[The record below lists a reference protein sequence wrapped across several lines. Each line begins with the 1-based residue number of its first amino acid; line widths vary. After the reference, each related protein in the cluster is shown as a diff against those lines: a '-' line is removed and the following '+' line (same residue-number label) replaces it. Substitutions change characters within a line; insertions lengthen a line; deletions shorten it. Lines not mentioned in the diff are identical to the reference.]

1 MHESIWIQG
10 DPACFATKK
19 EKAWKERILMEV
31 GSVDEDLCSLEME
44 FTLSESN
51 GKIRGYDLD
60 NLCDPVF
67 TVLTSGL
74 GWFNQKQVNI
84 QSWRAVK
91 KVDNNPGL
99 LIKPVKDIDI
109 CIDESSIFFD
119 EEYSG
124 SLPNSATDYEI
135 PMWIKSFGKIPKV
148 YHNCGLA
155 LIFVN
160 INRSIASL
168 STGLVKHFID
178 CLYPILGGDPGDPDD
193 HKISEL
199 TVKRIKTEEKN
210 KYIRVIVWSDNKKKE
225 VSEKLVERF
234 SHLKNELYTINELFI
249 AYEKLYNK
257 QATHLDVL
265 NWTPGFFQ
273 LTLYS
278 YINQFAVMLSRIY
291 DHNKDANS
299 LLKLCDYI
307 ESNLKYIGYSMNKT
321 KEFVDASRKILSDN
335 EYLVI
340 KLKNLRNLT
349 LAHNDLG
356 YIEKNAWE
364 EFSPTIG
371 EYRSL
376 VTSAHDIVCML
387 SILIDL
393 PTPCLGMGVGNDID
407 YLITTLQKG
416 YMDDELE

>member
-124 SLPNSATDYEI
+124 SLPNS
-135 PMWIKSFGKIPKV
+135 PP
-148 YHNCGLA
+148 
-155 LIFVN
+155 
-160 INRSIASL
+160 
-168 STGLVKHFID
+168 
-178 CLYPILGGDPGDPDD
+178 
-193 HKISEL
+193 
-199 TVKRIKTEEKN
+199 
-210 KYIRVIVWSDNKKKE
+210 
-225 VSEKLVERF
+225 
-234 SHLKNELYTINELFI
+234 
-249 AYEKLYNK
+249 
-257 QATHLDVL
+257 Q
-265 NWTPGFFQ
+265 
-273 LTLYS
+273 
-278 YINQFAVMLSRIY
+278 
-291 DHNKDANS
+291 
-299 LLKLCDYI
+299 
-307 ESNLKYIGYSMNKT
+307 
-321 KEFVDASRKILSDN
+321 
-335 EYLVI
+335 
-340 KLKNLRNLT
+340 
-349 LAHNDLG
+349 
-356 YIEKNAWE
+356 
-364 EFSPTIG
+364 
-371 EYRSL
+371 
-376 VTSAHDIVCML
+376 
-387 SILIDL
+387 
-393 PTPCLGMGVGNDID
+393 
-407 YLITTLQKG
+407 
-416 YMDDELE
+416 